1 MKKYLLFD
9 LDGTLTDPRVGIT
22 TCVQYALQSFGIE
35 EPDLTKLE
43 PFIGPP
49 LRDSFM
55 NFYGFDAQ
63 QAETAVAKYRE
74 RFQDT
79 GIFENRVYEGIPE
92 MLKTLQSKG
101 FFLAVASSKPQVFVE
116 RILDHFDLRKYFKV
130 VVGSEL
136 DGTRESKDE
145 VVQEA
150 LNRLF
155 SYKPIQKNQV
165 YMIGDRKFDVEGA
178 HARGVEAVA
187 VSYGFADMEELK
199 EAKADYIVRSVPE
212 LEKFLLREAEEVE
225 AQANSEQGKKAATG
239 LTFSRIWVM
248 LYSFLL
254 FMIVRNVLMYA
265 FDYLCVKMWD
275 LELIPALDHFLFVR
289 DAAALGS
296 DQFAFTGNQSVLKS
310 ALGFVGGGIAVWG
323 NAKLLIQKT
332 AEDTRLLHLRKD
344 KPSSYLLLAGAT
356 VGAALGLNI
365 LVELLG
371 LVDKSAGYQA
381 ARADQYSAYFLVGLV
396 AYGLVSPVAEE
407 LLFRGIIH
415 NYLRR
420 FMNPKMTM
428 LLSSA
433 LFGLYHM
440 NFVQGM
446 YGFLM
451 GCLIAYGYEFFGDFK
466 MAVAV
471 HALSN
476 ILVYCLT
483 YTAVGAGLLNSFAA
497 CILFAALA
505 AGCLWGLNR
514 QKRVY

>member
-22 TCVQYALQSFGIE
+22 TSVQYALHAFGIE
-35 EPDLTKLE
+35 EPDLTRLE

-55 NFYGFDAQ
+55 EFYGFDAG
-63 QAETAVAKYRE
+63 QAEKAVAKYRE

-79 GIFENRVYEGIPE
+79 GIFENQVYEGIPE
-92 MLKTLQSKG
+92 MLKKLQSKG

-116 RILDHFDLRKYFKV
+116 RILDYFDLRKYFKV

-145 VVQEA
+145 VVGEA

-187 VSYGFADMEELK
+187 VSYGFGSMEELK
-199 EAKADYIVRSVPE
+199 EAKADYIVKSVQE
-212 LEKFLLREAEEVE
+212 LEKFLLRETPKMEEQE
-225 AQANSEQGKKAATG
+225 GRRGPG
-239 LTFSRIWVM
+239 LTFSKIWVM
-248 LYSFLL
+248 LYSFLI
-254 FMIVRNVLMYA
+254 FMIVRNALMYA
-265 FDYLCVKMWD
+265 FDYLCVQLWD
-275 LELIPALDHFLFVR
+275 KNLIPALDHFLFVR
-289 DAAALGS
+289 DVEALGS
-296 DQFAFTGNQSVLKS
+296 DQFAFTGNQSVIKS
-310 ALGFVGGGIAVWG
+310 ALGFIGGGIAIWG

-332 AEDTRLLHLRKD
+332 AEDTRLMHLRKD
-344 KPSSYLLLAGAT
+344 RLSSYFLLFGAT
-356 VGAALGLNI
+356 IGAALGLNI

-371 LVDKSAGYQA
+371 LVNKSAGYQA
-381 ARADQYSAYFLVGLV
+381 ARADQYSAYFLVGLI
-396 AYGLVSPVAEE
+396 AYGVISPVAEE
-407 LLFRGIIH
+407 LLFRGVIH

-420 FMNPKMTM
+420 FINPKMTM

-433 LFGLYHM
+433 LFGIYHM

-451 GCLIAYGYEFFGDFK
+451 GCLIAYAYEFFGDFK

-471 HALSN
+471 HGVSN

-483 YTAVGAGLLNSFAA
+483 YTAAGSKMLGSFGA
-497 CILFAALA
+497 CILFAVLA
-505 AGCLWGLNR
+505 AGCLWGMNR
-514 QKRVY
+514 QKKVY